1 MTGWDEKWL
10 AEMFSMKPSSK
21 ILLGFPETIQQDV
34 FFVHV
39 FVLEF

>member
-1 MTGWDEKWL
+1 
-10 AEMFSMKPSSK
+10 MKPSNK

-34 FFVHV
+34 FFMHV

>member
-1 MTGWDEKWL
+1 
-10 AEMFSMKPSSK
+10 MKPSSQ

-34 FFVHV
+34 FFMHV